1 MPAITCR
8 HIRTNGAR
16 CGSPALSGRAM
27 CYHHGKVAHHHRGL
41 APQPA
46 DDTPTILHPISS
58 ADRTQRDPILA
69 EPVAAPLILDFPPL
83 EDRESIQLALSM
95 VITAMA
101 QNRIDPRRATAIL
114 YGLQV
119 ASSNCRH
126 IAPEVPP
133 NVVREV
139 VIEDGQQLAPDEDPV
154 VETTSSTLSRLV
166 DLLHQHAESLAEPEL
181 APLPPQEPQLAPD
194 ESAPQNE
201 PAPVDESSELA
212 APSCPL

>member
-16 CGSPALSGRAM
+16 CGSPALSGRTM

-69 EPVAAPLILDFPPL
+69 EPVAAPLVLDFPPL

-101 QNRIDPRRATAIL
+101 QNRIDTRRATAML

-119 ASSNCRH
+119 ASANCRH
-126 IAPEVPP
+126 IVPEVPP

-139 VIEDGQQLAPDEDPV
+139 VIEDGQQLAPDEDPI
-154 VETTSSTLSRLV
+154 VEAEDSTLSRLV
-166 DLLHQHAESLAEPEL
+166 DLLQQQAQSLAEPEPASP
-181 APLPPQEPQLAPD
+181 APEEPQLVQD
-194 ESAPQNE
+194 EPTST
-201 PAPVDESSELA
+201 DELA
-212 APSCPL
+212 SLDEPPEHAAP